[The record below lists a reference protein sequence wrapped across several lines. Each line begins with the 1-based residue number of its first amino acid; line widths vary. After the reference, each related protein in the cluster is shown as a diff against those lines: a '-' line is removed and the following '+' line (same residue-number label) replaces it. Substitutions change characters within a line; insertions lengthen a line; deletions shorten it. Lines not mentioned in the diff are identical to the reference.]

1 MSITTEIIQETLE
14 PIYELLT
21 GVTLGKGVVK
31 NILEHHLEKN
41 KIRFESTEAVV
52 ENITTE
58 EQRTV
63 LFYHIFED
71 KDHYYDLWLEFTT
84 PRPETLV
91 LTDYEFDEELETVED
106 EE

>member
-1 MSITTEIIQETLE
+1 MSITSEIIQETLDSMN
-14 PIYELLT
+14 ELLT
-21 GVTLGKGVVK
+21 GIAIGKGVVK
-31 NILEHHLEKN
+31 DILEHHLEKN

-71 KDHYYDLWLEFTT
+71 KDHYYDLWLEFTI
-84 PRPETLV
+84 PCPETWV

>member
-14 PIYELLT
+14 SIDELLT
-21 GVTLGKGVVK
+21 GVALGKGVIK
-31 NILEHHLEKN
+31 DILEHHLEKN
-41 KIRFESTEAVV
+41 RIRCESTEAVV

-84 PRPETLV
+84 PRPDTWL
-91 LTDYEFDEELETVED
+91 LTDYEFDDELETVED

>member
-1 MSITTEIIQETLE
+1 MSINTEIIQETLE
-14 PIYELLT
+14 PIDDLLI
-21 GVTLGKGVVK
+21 GVALGKGVVK
-31 NILEHHLEKN
+31 KILEHHLEEN
-41 KIRFESTEAVV
+41 KIRFESFEAVV

-71 KDHYYDLWLEFTT
+71 KDHYYDLWLEFIN
-84 PRPETLV
+84 PCPERWV
-91 LTDYEFDEELETVED
+91 LTDYVFNEELETVED